1 MLLIIDSPALC
12 YRAKF
17 AMQKVELS
25 FEEMKTEIIF
35 NFLNQVMSLAKRF
48 ETNYFAFCWDSRK
61 SFRRDL
67 YPDYK
72 YKRKEDK
79 TQEEK
84 KFDSLAYTQ
93 FHRLRREV
101 LPALGFKNNFIQTGL
116 EADDIIASIT
126 RDIYSRIVINT
137 NPNRKDIT
145 IISRDN
151 DLYQLLLYCNMFDFQ
166 TLKMMTDDSF
176 AKEYKSLSSLWNMV
190 KSIAGC
196 TSDNVTGVEGV
207 GEKTAIKYI
216 NHILPSHYKTFKA
229 IESEEGQE
237 IIRRN
242 KELVYLPFKG
252 TKKFPIKRDKLY
264 SKDFYNTFD
273 SLGFKSFLT
282 QESFREW
289 EERFNL
295 L

>member
-12 YRAKF
+12 HRAKF

-35 NFLNQVMSLAKRF
+35 NFLNQIMSLAKRF
-48 ETNYFAFCWDSRK
+48 ETNHFAFCWDSRK

-72 YKRKEDK
+72 YKRREEK

-84 KFDSLAYTQ
+84 DFATLAYEQ

-101 LPALGFKNNFIQTGL
+101 LPALGFQNNFIQTGL
-116 EADDIIASIT
+116 EADDIIASIVFSKHKPKP
-126 RDIYSRIVINT
+126 IIV
-137 NPNRKDIT
+137 
-145 IISRDN
+145 SRDN
-151 DLYQLLLYCNMFDFQ
+151 DLYQLLLYCAMFDFQ

-176 AKEYKSLSSLWNMV
+176 AKEYKSLSSLWNLV
-190 KSIAGC
+190 KAIGGC
-196 TSDNVTGVEGV
+196 TSDNVAGIEGV

-216 NHILPSHYKTFKA
+216 NHILPSNHKTFKA
-229 IESEEGQE
+229 IQSKEGQK
-237 IIRRN
+237 IIERN
-242 KELVYLPFKG
+242 KPLVYLPFKG
-252 TKKFPIKRDKLY
+252 TKNFPIKEDKLY
-264 SKDFYNTFD
+264 SKDFYNTFEA
-273 SLGFKSFLT
+273 LGFKSFLT
-282 QESFREW
+282 QEAFNEW
-289 EERFNL
+289 EERFGL

>member
-12 YRAKF
+12 HRAKF

-35 NFLNQVMSLAKRF
+35 NFLNQIMSLAKRF
-48 ETNYFAFCWDSRK
+48 ETNHFAFCWDSRK
-61 SFRRDL
+61 SFRRGL

-72 YKRKEDK
+72 YKRREEK

-84 KFDSLAYTQ
+84 DFNNLAYEQ

-116 EADDIIASIT
+116 EADDIIASIVFSKHKPKP
-126 RDIYSRIVINT
+126 I
-137 NPNRKDIT
+137 

-151 DLYQLLLYCNMFDFQ
+151 DLYQLLLYCDMFDFQ

-176 AKEYKSLSSLWNMV
+176 TEKYKCLSSLWNLT
-190 KSIAGC
+190 KAIGGC
-196 TSDNVTGVEGV
+196 SSDNVTGVKGV

-216 NHILPSHYKTFKA
+216 LNELPKHHKTFKA
-229 IESEEGQE
+229 IESKQGQM
-237 IIRRN
+237 IIERN
-242 KELVYLPFKG
+242 KALVYLPFEG
-252 TKKFPIKRDKLY
+252 TKNFKAKKDKLY

-273 SLGFKSFLT
+273 NLGFKSVLT
-282 QESFREW
+282 QENFNEW
-289 EERFNL
+289 EKRFDL
-295 L
+295 I

>member
-35 NFLNQVMSLAKRF
+35 NFLNQILSLAKRF
-48 ETNYFAFCWDSRK
+48 ETNHFAFCWDSRK

-79 TQEEK
+79 TQEEI

-116 EADDIIASIT
+116 EADDIIASI
-126 RDIYSRIVINT
+126 VISGV
-137 NPNRKDIT
+137 PQKHV

-151 DLYQLLLYCNMFDFQ
+151 DLYQLLNNCDIFDFQ
-166 TLKMMTDDSF
+166 TLKVMDRKKFMIKYLIEPIDW
-176 AKEYKSLSSLWNMV
+176 KHIK
-190 KSIAGC
+190 KIAGC
-196 TSDNVTGVEGV
+196 KGDNVSGINGVK
-207 GEKTAIKYI
+207 EKTAIKFWRGE
-216 NHILPSHYKTFKA
+216 LPEHYKAFKA
-229 IESEEGQE
+229 IISEEGQK
-237 IIRRN
+237 IIERN
-242 KELVYLPFKG
+242 KALVCLPFDG
-252 TKKFPIKRDKLY
+252 TKIFDLYNNKLY
-264 SKDFYNTFD
+264 SKDFYDVFE

-282 QESFREW
+282 QESFWEW
-289 EERFNL
+289 EERFGL